1 FAVGGEPPRDDDP
14 PAPTVTSAER
24 KETLRRSLHAIVS
37 RVSNRFNVEHRKV
50 HATLNQRVGGS
61 VVTATERELDVRRR
75 VAETWLARD
84 RYDGL
89 R

>member
-1 FAVGGEPPRDDDP
+1 MRRGKESERAD
-14 PAPTVTSAER
+14 ATLLTNAER
-24 KETLRRSLHAIVS
+24 KESMRRSLHGLVS
-37 RVSNRFNVEHRKV
+37 RVSTRFNVEHRKV

-61 VVTATERELDVRRR
+61 VATASERELDLRRR